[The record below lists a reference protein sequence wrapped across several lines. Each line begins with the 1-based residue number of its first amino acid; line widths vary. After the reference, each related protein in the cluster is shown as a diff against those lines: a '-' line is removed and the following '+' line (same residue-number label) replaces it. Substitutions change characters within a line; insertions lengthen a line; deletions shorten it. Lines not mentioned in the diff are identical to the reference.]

1 MSQIEQQPEHQLQPQ
16 PEETAIPKPASS
28 PRKLASARANG
39 AKSHGPTT
47 PEGLAICATTSKNF
61 RHGML
66 AQTVV
71 LASESRDRFEA
82 LVEEYLAEYHPATK
96 SERDLVETLAAAR
109 WRMLRVL
116 CVQKTD
122 FDLEVARHQS
132 NSAGTRHSPPVAAT
146 LAFRS
151 LSDKGNS
158 LGITNRYE
166 TSYERQYHRALRE
179 LKKIAAERKRNHE
192 TVPDQPITPKPWE
205 DCSNTFDNQED

>member
-1 MSQIEQQPEHQLQPQ
+1 MSHINNQAQTQPQ
-16 PEETAIPKPASS
+16 PQPTEDHQKPESS

-39 AKSHGPTT
+39 SKSHGPTT
-47 PEGLAICATTSKNF
+47 PEGLAICAATSKNF

-71 LASESRDRFEA
+71 LASESRDRFES
-82 LVEEYLAEYHPATK
+82 LIDEYLAEYCPITK

-116 CVQKTD
+116 CVQKND

-132 NSAGTRHSPPVAAT
+132 NSTGTRHSPPVAAT

-158 LGITNRYE
+158 LGNTNRYE
-166 TSYERQYHRALRE
+166 TAYERQYHRALRE

-192 TVPDQPITPKPWE
+192 TVTEQPITPKPWE
-205 DCSNTFDNQED
+205 DCSNTFDNHED